1 MTSEHYVKVLL
12 PVEFHNGEVFRWDV
26 IRDDKLIVG
35 CRIEDAGSCREIDH
49 YESNW
54 LIFRQ
59 FVA

>member
-1 MTSEHYVKVLL
+1 LGVLL
-12 PVEFHNGEVFRWDV
+12 TVDFHNGEVFRWDV